1 MDIIISIKQ
10 EAFDAVEAYR
20 KANGTWE
27 NDPNS
32 TVGKILKPY
41 YASFEEFVDVIL
53 TQTFAPILERAGVGG
68 NEAEQIEAQ
77 IAELQGQLAAA
88 RKPTNSVMV
97 KK

>member
-1 MDIIISIKQ
+1 MDIIISIKP
-10 EAFDAVEAYR
+10 EAFEAVEAYR

-32 TVGKILKPY
+32 TAGKILKPY

-53 TQTFAPILERAGVGG
+53 TQTFKPILERAGVGG
-68 NEAEQIEAQ
+68 DEAAQIEAQ
-77 IAELQGQLAAA
+77 IAELQGQLAEA